1 MANKIYS
8 RNNANDKNK
17 LTSQDIRRYNWY
29 IWRLVIA
36 GFAFFAIMIML
47 IAFQVFGTLPSFRE
61 LENPKSDQASQV
73 ISSDNQ
79 VIGNYYIK
87 NRTSV
92 TYKQLSPNVINAL
105 VATEDARFYEHSG
118 IDFQRTFSILAY
130 NLIGKKQGGST
141 ITQQLALNLF
151 SERARNPFKRII
163 QKLQEWITAVKL
175 ERNYTKEEILTL
187 YMNTV
192 DFGAYN
198 TYGISAASRT
208 YFNTTPDKLTPDQAA
223 MLMGMIN
230 GPGIYSP
237 INHPDNALKRRN
249 FVLRRM
255 AEEGYLSAGQA
266 EEFKQKPLGLQFK
279 ITDHNDGMAT
289 YFRAVLKREVQK
301 ILVDKSILKPDGVTP
316 YDLDRDGLKIYTTI
330 DATMQQYAEEAQ
342 KEYMRNLQAQFND
355 HWKGYNLKKAI
366 PTFKALIDKGMHRSD
381 RYASL
386 KQQNKSDEEIRED
399 FNTPAK
405 MNIFTWHGD
414 VDTLMKPIDSIVYCK
429 MMLRNALMS
438 MDPTTGYIKAWVGG
452 TNFEHF
458 KYDQVKMGTR
468 QVGSTAKP
476 FTYAVAIDD
485 GFSPCMQVANEPI
498 TITGYGA
505 DWSPRSSPSETVPG
519 VITLRTALARSQN
532 WVTAYVMNEV
542 KPQPVA
548 DLIKKMGVT
557 SPVPPYPSICLGT
570 FDASVFDMTGAYSA
584 FANEG
589 VWTEP
594 TFLLRI
600 EDKNGNVLYNNT
612 PKVVQAINPQTAYV
626 MTYMLKGVV
635 DEGTGWRLRG
645 KYGLTNPIGGKT
657 GTTNDNSDGW
667 FIGITPQLVTGI
679 WTGCE
684 DRDVHFRSTR
694 LGEGAN
700 TALPIF
706 AGYMKRV
713 YANNKLGIKKNVDF
727 VPPKSGVSIT
737 LDCGAYS
744 QQQKGT
750 NEVEKKLDF

>member
-1 MANKIYS
+1 MISKVS
-8 RNNANDKNK
+8 KNDIK
-17 LTSQDIRRYNWY
+17 RYNWY

-36 GFAFFAIMIML
+36 GFAFFVIMIL
-47 IAFQVFGTLPSFRE
+47 LVAFQLFGPLPSFRE
-61 LENPKSDQASQV
+61 LENPKSDQASEV
-73 ISSDNQ
+73 ISSDKQ
-79 VIGNYYIK
+79 VIGKYYVK

-105 VATEDARFYEHSG
+105 VATEDSRFYQHSG
-118 IDFQRTFSILAY
+118 IDFQRSFTILLY
-130 NLIGKKQGGST
+130 NLVGKKQGGST
-141 ITQQLALNLF
+141 ITQQLAKNLF
-151 SERARNPFKRII
+151 TEKTHNPFVRVI
-163 QKLQEWITAVKL
+163 QKLKEWITAVKL

-187 YMNTV
+187 YLNTV

-198 TYGISAASRT
+198 TYGISSASRT

-223 MLMGMIN
+223 LLMGMIN

-237 INHPDNALKRRN
+237 INHPQNALNRRN

-255 AEEGYLSAGQA
+255 DEEGFLSAGQA
-266 EEFKQKPLGLQFK
+266 DEYKQKPLGLNFRP
-279 ITDHNDGMAT
+279 IDHNDGMAT
-289 YFRAVLKREVQK
+289 YFRAVLKKEVQK
-301 ILVDKSILKPDGVTP
+301 LLIDKSILKPDGVTP

-342 KEYMRNLQAQFND
+342 QEYMKKLQGQFNS
-355 HWKGYNLKKAI
+355 HWKGISLWKSI
-366 PTFKALIDKGMHRSD
+366 PTFKSLLDKGMRRSD
-381 RYASL
+381 RYIYL
-386 KQQNKSDEEIRED
+386 KQIGKSDNEIKED

-405 MNIFTWHGD
+405 MNLFTWHGD
-414 VDTLMKPIDSIVYCK
+414 IDTVMKPMDSIVYCK

-476 FTYAVAIDD
+476 FTYAVAVEN

-498 TITGYGA
+498 TISYDGQV
-505 DWSPRSSPSETVPG
+505 WSPRSSPTETVPG

-542 KPQPVA
+542 KPKPVV
-548 DLIKKMGVT
+548 DLIKKMGIK
-557 SPVPPYPSICLGT
+557 SPVPEVPSICLGT

-589 VWTEP
+589 LWTEP
-594 TFLLRI
+594 TYLLRI
-600 EDKNGNVLYNNT
+600 EDKNGNVLYNNS
-612 PKVVQAINPQTAYV
+612 PKVVQALNPETAYV
-626 MTYMLKGVV
+626 MTYMLKGVI
-635 DEGTGWRLRG
+635 DEGTGYRLRRD
-645 KYGLTNPIGGKT
+645 YHIMNPIGGKT

-684 DRDVHFRSTR
+684 DRDIHFRSTR

-713 YANNKLGIKKNVDF
+713 YANTALGIKKNVDF

-737 LDCGAYS
+737 LDCGAYT

-750 NEVEKKLDF
+750 NDVEKKLDF